1 MKLYRKREEDSVKI
15 FDAHCDVLYKMF
27 LNREVDFKNSGSLQ
41 VNMEGL
47 QASRFKV
54 QCFAIYVPESVHPEM
69 KFNAA
74 LYMADLFYDKVLKPS
89 PQLKLI
95 RSCRDI
101 DLLQDDEIGAVLT
114 LEGCDAVGCDL
125 LKLKTLLRLGVSS
138 VGLTWNYANCAAD
151 GVLEERGAGLSS
163 FGKQVVYELNASK
176 AWCDVSHLSERGF
189 WDVIEWADYPFA
201 SHSNCYSLCPNP
213 RNLSNEQIEALIDR
227 DSVMG
232 ITFVTEFLSG
242 KQSATITDILRHLE
256 HVCSLGGEN
265 HVGFGSD
272 FDGTDGRVTGL
283 EDARKY
289 DSLINE
295 LIKYYSD
302 IQAENFL
309 FRNFYSRFPR

>member
-1 MKLYRKREEDSVKI
+1 MKI

-27 LNREVDFKNSGSLQ
+27 MDREIDFKDSGKLQ
-41 VNMEGL
+41 VNFEGL
-47 QASRFKV
+47 QGSQLKV

-74 LYMADLFYDKVLKPS
+74 LYMVDLFYEKVLKAY
-89 PQLKLI
+89 PQVKLI
-95 RSCRDI
+95 SSRQDI
-101 DLLQDDEIGAVLT
+101 DRLKDDEIGAILT

-138 VGLTWNYANCAAD
+138 VGLTWNYGNCAAD

-163 FGKQVVYELNASK
+163 FGKQVVSVLNAAE

-189 WDVIEWADYPFA
+189 WDVMEWGDFPFA
-201 SHSNCYSLCPNP
+201 SHSNCYSLCPHP
-213 RNLSNEQIEALIDR
+213 RNLSNEQIEALIER

-242 KQSATITDILRHLE
+242 KQTATITDILRHLE
-256 HVCSLGGEN
+256 QVCSLGGED

-272 FDGTDGRVTGL
+272 FDGTDGRVLGL
-283 EDARKY
+283 ENARKY
-289 DSLINE
+289 DCLMNE
-295 LIKYYSD
+295 LIKYYTD
-302 IQAENFL
+302 IQAEKFL
-309 FRNFYSRFPR
+309 FRNFYNRFPR